1 MKDKAAEED
10 PREAILKHAEAAAN
24 APRFIAPAY
33 AETQP
38 KTVYYESDEEEK
50 DD

>member
-10 PREAILKHAEAAAN
+10 PREAILKHAEAAAA

-33 AETQP
+33 ASTQP
-38 KTVYYESDEEEK
+38 RAVYYESEEEEK
-50 DD
+50 DE

>member
-1 MKDKAAEED
+1 MDED

-24 APRFIAPAY
+24 DPQIIAPAY

-38 KTVYYESDEEEK
+38 KTLFYESEEDKE
-50 DD
+50 D